1 MQRSFPLH
9 VPKRIWYS
17 LVTLVALLSIATM
30 AELQVKASSLVAE
43 RPWMNTALTP
53 DQRADQ
59 LIAQMTLDE
68 KIAQVHGV
76 AGPYIGYIPANTR
89 LGIPA
94 VNLEDGPAGVSDN
107 QGQVTAFP
115 APVAGAASWD
125 TSLMNQY
132 GQALGSEEAGKGANV
147 VLGPTVNIL
156 RVPQWGRSFESFG
169 EDPYLSGQMAVA
181 DVQGIQAQ
189 GVIATVKHFAANNQ
203 ENNRGGVSANV
214 DERTLQEIYL
224 PAFHAAVSQ
233 GHAGAVMCSYN
244 LINTIY
250 ACENPFLLNQ
260 VLRQQWGFPGF
271 VVSDWG
277 ATHSTIAAADS
288 GLDMEMWDGAYFGA
302 ALKTAVLNGQVSM
315 TTLDTQVHRILRS
328 MFAAGLFD
336 HAPTGSLSNNVASA
350 AHDQFALQ
358 AEEQGSVLLKNNQ
371 NLLPLNSSQ
380 LHSIA
385 VIGPGGSIN
394 PKDAGGGSAGVIAP
408 FIVTPLQGI
417 TKRAGSN
424 INVQYAAGINPDGSL
439 PALTTQYLTPPS
451 GSGNGLQAE
460 FFNNTTLTG
469 TPVLTRVDPNVD
481 FNWNGNSP
489 GAGVA
494 ATSWSARWTGTLTAP
509 ATGSYTFSATSDD
522 GSRVYINN
530 QLVIDNWRD
539 QWPNTQSASV
549 QLTKGQSYAIRVE
562 YYQNWGGSRMTLG
575 WNAPGLNTTFNQAVQ
590 LARSS
595 DVAVVVAN
603 DNEAE
608 GSDRTSIGLSDAQ
621 EQLVEAVTQANPY
634 TIVVLNTGAPVLMP
648 WLNQAQAVLEAWY
661 PGQEDGNALAALLF
675 GDVNPSGKL
684 PMTFPA
690 SANDVPANTPAQY
703 PGINNQAQY
712 SEGVFVG
719 YRHYDQSNITPLFP
733 FGYGLSYTTFAY
745 NNLAI
750 SPTAASPTGTV
761 TVSLD
766 VTNSGSRA
774 GSEVVQLYLG
784 IPSTNVSEPPRQL
797 KGFQKVALQPGQTQ
811 HVSFSLS
818 PSDFSYWDVNAHNWL
833 VQNGTYQVM
842 VGSSSRDIRQQG
854 SFTVS
859 GSPAPPPPTTD
870 TAIRINA
877 GGGAVTS
884 PAWFPPFSADTGFN
898 GGTVSASGTSVDLTG
913 VTNPAPEAVYQTN
926 RAGTFSYA
934 IPNLTP
940 NKAYTVRLDFAETY
954 WTQKGQRV
962 FNVSA
967 NGQPQLNNFD
977 IITAANG
984 AGKAVAEQFTVTADG
999 SGTINLQFASVVD
1012 NAQVNGI
1019 EVLGGVSNPTPTPTP
1034 MSTPISNPT
1043 PTPTSTP
1050 TAGGG
1055 LQINAGGAAAAPF
1068 IADTDATGG
1077 STVVTGNTIDTSGVS
1092 NPAPQA
1098 VYQSNR
1104 VGTFTYTIPRL
1115 TPNKSYTVKLDFA
1128 ETYWTQAG
1136 QRIFNVTANGQTA
1149 LSNFDIVAAA
1159 GAANKAVA
1167 KQFTVTAGGNGT
1179 ITLQFVT
1186 VKDNAQVNGIE
1197 ILP

>member
-1 MQRSFPLH
+1 MQRNFYLRR
-9 VPKRIWYS
+9 PKRLWYS
-17 LVTLVALLSIATM
+17 LIIFIVMLSIAS
-30 AELQVKASSLVAE
+30 ASQLQAKASSLIAA

-53 DQRADQ
+53 DQRADA
-59 LIAQMTLDE
+59 LIAQMILDE
-68 KIAQVHGV
+68 KIALVHGV

-89 LGIPA
+89 LGIPS
-94 VNLEDGPAGVSDN
+94 VNLEDGPAGVADD

-132 GQALGSEEAGKGANV
+132 GQALGSEQAGKGTNV

-169 EDPYLSGQMAVA
+169 EDPYLSSQMAVA
-181 DVQGIQAQ
+181 DVQGIQSQ
-189 GVIATVKHFAANNQ
+189 GVIATVKHFAVNNQ
-203 ENNRGGVSANV
+203 EDNRGGVSANV
-214 DERTLQEIYL
+214 DERTLQEIYY
-224 PAFHAAVSQ
+224 PAFKAAVTQ
-233 GHAGAVMCSYN
+233 GQAGAVMCSYN
-244 LINTIY
+244 QVNTIY

-260 VLRQQWGFPGF
+260 ALRQQWGFPGF

-277 ATHSTIAAADS
+277 ATHSTVAAADS
-288 GLDMEMWDGAYFGA
+288 GLDMEMWDGAYFGD

-315 TTLDTQVHRILRS
+315 TTLNTQVHRILRS
-328 MFAAGLFD
+328 MFAVGLFD
-336 HAPTGSLSNNVASA
+336 HPPVGSLSNNVASA
-350 AHDQFALQ
+350 ADDQFALQ
-358 AEEQGSVLLKNNQ
+358 SEEQGSVLLKNSQ
-371 NLLPLNSSQ
+371 NLLPLNSNSV
-380 LHSIA
+380 HSIA
-385 VIGPGGSIN
+385 VIGPGGSVN

-424 INVQYAAGINPDGSL
+424 INVQYAEGTNPDGSL
-439 PALTTQYLTPPS
+439 PALATQYLTPPS
-451 GSGNGLQAE
+451 GGGNGLQGE
-460 FFNNTTLTG
+460 YFNNMTLSG
-469 TPVLTRVDPNVD
+469 TPVLTRVDPNID

-489 GAGVA
+489 GTGVN
-494 ATSWSARWTGTLTAP
+494 ATSWSARWTGTLTPP
-509 ATGSYTFSATSDD
+509 ATGTYAFSTTSDD

-539 QWPNTQSASV
+539 QWPNVQSGSV
-549 QLTKGQSYAIRVE
+549 QLTGGQAYSIRVE
-562 YYQNWGGSRMTLG
+562 YYQNWGGSRVTLG
-575 WNAPGLNTTFNQAVQ
+575 WNAPGQDTAFNQAVQ
-590 LARSS
+590 LAKSS

-608 GSDRTSIGLSDAQ
+608 GSDRTSLSISDAQ
-621 EQLVEAVTQANPY
+621 EQLVEAVTQANPH

-648 WLNQAQAVLEAWY
+648 WVNQAQAILEAWY

-719 YRHYDQSNITPLFP
+719 YRHYDQNNITPLFP

-750 SPTAASPTGTV
+750 SPGTASATSTV

-784 IPSTNVSEPPRQL
+784 IPSTNVSEPPKQL
-797 KGFQKVALQPGQTQ
+797 KGFQKVALQAGQTQ

-818 PSDFSYWDVNAHNWL
+818 PQDFSYWDVNAHNWL
-833 VQNGTYQVM
+833 VQNGTYSVM

-859 GSPAPPPPTTD
+859 GSPPPPAPPTD

-877 GGGAVTS
+877 GSGAVTS
-884 PAWFPPFSADTGFN
+884 AAWFPSFSADAGFT
-898 GGTVSASGTSVDLTG
+898 GGTASTSGASVDLTG
-913 VTNPAPEAVYQTN
+913 VTNPAPEQVYQSN
-926 RAGTFSYA
+926 RAGNFSYA

-940 NKAYTVRLDFAETY
+940 NKDYTVRLDFAETY
-954 WTQKGQRV
+954 WTKAGQRV

-967 NGQPQLNNFD
+967 NGQQVLSNFD
-977 IITAANG
+977 IIAAANG
-984 AGKAVAEQFTVTADG
+984 PGKALAESFKVTADG

-1012 NAQVNGI
+1012 NALVNGI
-1019 EVLGGVSNPTPTPTP
+1019 EILGSDSTPTPTPTP
-1034 MSTPISNPT
+1034 GSTPT
-1043 PTPTSTP
+1043 PTPTPPSS
-1050 TAGGG
+1050 GGG
-1055 LQINAGGAAAAPF
+1055 VQINAGGDAAAPF
-1068 IADTDATGG
+1068 IADMGWTGG
-1077 STVVTGNTIDTSGVS
+1077 STYSNAVAIDTSGVS

-1098 VYQSNR
+1098 VYQSVREGN
-1104 VGTFTYTIPRL
+1104 FSYAIAKL
-1115 TPNKSYTVKLDFA
+1115 TPNQTYTVRLHFA
-1128 ETYWTQAG
+1128 ELYWTKAG
-1136 QRIFNVTANGQTA
+1136 QRVFNVSANGQAELT
-1149 LSNFDIVAAA
+1149 NFDIVAAA
-1159 GAANKAVA
+1159 GVNDKAVV
-1167 KQFTVTAGGNGT
+1167 KQFTVTADGNGT
-1179 ITLQFVT
+1179 LTLQFTPV
-1186 VKDNAQVNGIE
+1186 VDNAQVSGIE
-1197 ILP
+1197 ILS

>member
-1 MQRSFPLH
+1 MQRSFPLYI
-9 VPKRIWYS
+9 PKRLWYN
-17 LVTLVALLSIATM
+17 LITLVVMIGIA
-30 AELQVKASSLVAE
+30 AIPGLQVKASSLVAE

-68 KIAQVHGV
+68 KIAMVHGV

-89 LGIPA
+89 LGIPS

-125 TSLMNQY
+125 TSVMNQY

-169 EDPYLSGQMAVA
+169 EDPYLSSQMAVA
-181 DVQGIQAQ
+181 DVQGIQSQ

-203 ENNRGGVSANV
+203 EENRGGVSANV
-214 DERTLQEIYL
+214 DERTLQEIYY
-224 PAFHAAVSQ
+224 PAFQSAVTQ

-244 LINTIY
+244 QVNTIY
-250 ACENPFLLNQ
+250 ACENPFILNQ
-260 VLRQQWGFPGF
+260 ALRQQWGFSGF

-277 ATHSTIAAADS
+277 ATHSTVAAADS
-288 GLDMEMWDGAYFGA
+288 GLDMEMWDGAYFGD

-315 TTLDTQVHRILRS
+315 TTLNTQVHRILRS

-336 HAPTGSLSNNVASA
+336 HPPVGSLTNNVASA

-358 AEEQGSVLLKNNQ
+358 SEEQGSVLLKNNQ

-380 LHSIA
+380 VHSIA

-417 TKRAGSN
+417 TKRAGGN
-424 INVQYAAGINPDGSL
+424 INVQYAEGTNPDGSL
-439 PALTTQYLTPPS
+439 PALSTQYLTPPS
-451 GSGNGLQAE
+451 GGGNGLQAE
-460 FFNNTTLTG
+460 YFNNMTLSG
-469 TPVLTRVDPNVD
+469 TPVLRRVDPNIN

-489 GAGVA
+489 APGVT
-494 ATSWSARWTGTLTAP
+494 ATSWSARWTGTLTP
-509 ATGSYTFSATSDD
+509 PTTGTYAFSTTSDD

-539 QWPNTQSASV
+539 QWPNVQSASL
-549 QLTKGQSYAIRVE
+549 QLTGGQAYSIRVE

-575 WNAPGLNTTFNQAVQ
+575 WNAPGQNTAFNQAVQ
-590 LARSS
+590 LAQSS
-595 DVAVVVAN
+595 NVAIVVAN

-608 GSDRTSIGLSDAQ
+608 GSDRTSLGISDAQ
-621 EQLVEAVTQANPY
+621 EQLVEAVTQANPH

-648 WLNQAQAVLEAWY
+648 WVNQAQAILEAWY

-690 SANDVPANTPAQY
+690 SANDVPANTPSQY
-703 PGINNQAQY
+703 PGINSQVQY

-750 SPTAASPTGTV
+750 SPGTASATSTV

-766 VTNSGSRA
+766 ITNTGSRA
-774 GSEVVQLYLG
+774 GAEVAQLYLG
-784 IPSTNVSEPPRQL
+784 IPSTNVSEPPKQL
-797 KGFQKVALQPGQTQ
+797 KGFHKVSLQPGQTQ

-818 PSDFSYWDVNAHNWL
+818 PQAFSYWDVNAHNWL

-859 GSPAPPPPTTD
+859 GSPPPPPPSTD
-870 TAIRINA
+870 TALRINA
-877 GGGAVTS
+877 GGGAVS
-884 PAWFPPFSADTGFN
+884 SAAWFPSFNADTGFT
-898 GGTVSASGTSVDLTG
+898 GGTVAASGTSVDLTG
-913 VTNPAPEAVYQTN
+913 VTNPAPERVYQTN
-926 RAGTFSYA
+926 RAGNFSYA

-940 NKAYTVRLDFAETY
+940 NKAYTVKLDFAELY
-954 WTQKGQRV
+954 WTKAGQRV

-967 NGQPQLNNFD
+967 NGQS
-977 IITAANG
+977 
-984 AGKAVAEQFTVTADG
+984 E
-999 SGTINLQFASVVD
+999 
-1012 NAQVNGI
+1012 
-1019 EVLGGVSNPTPTPTP
+1019 
-1034 MSTPISNPT
+1034 
-1043 PTPTSTP
+1043 
-1050 TAGGG
+1050 
-1055 LQINAGGAAAAPF
+1055 
-1068 IADTDATGG
+1068 
-1077 STVVTGNTIDTSGVS
+1077 
-1092 NPAPQA
+1092 
-1098 VYQSNR
+1098 
-1104 VGTFTYTIPRL
+1104 
-1115 TPNKSYTVKLDFA
+1115 
-1128 ETYWTQAG
+1128 
-1136 QRIFNVTANGQTA
+1136 

-1159 GAANKAVA
+1159 GASNKAVTR
-1167 KQFTVTAGGNGT
+1167 QFTVTADATGT
-1179 ITLQFVT
+1179 ITFQFASV
-1186 VKDNAQVNGIE
+1186 VDNAQVSGIE
-1197 ILP
+1197 ILQ